1 MTLRS
6 TSAEWGS
13 VTRTLHWLI
22 ALLIVG
28 MATVGWYMKGLPNTP
43 YKATVYALHKST
55 GLTVLALVLVRIA
68 WRLSERMRPAEPA
81 GMPAWQVQAADV
93 THALLYV
100 AMIAMP
106 LSGWL
111 FNSASNFPLRWFGL
125 FSVPALTGPDPVLK
139 SMAGYAHWFLFWCL
153 AALFTAHAGAALDHH
168 YRIRDNVLS
177 RMGWGSAR
185 RGAN

>member
-6 TSAEWGS
+6 THAQWGS
-13 VTRTLHWLI
+13 VTKALHWLI

-28 MATVGWYMKGLPNTP
+28 MATVGWIMKGLPNTP
-43 YKATVYALHKST
+43 DKVAIYALHKST
-55 GLTVLALVLVRIA
+55 GLTVLALVLIRIA
-68 WRLSERMRPAEPA
+68 WRLREGVRPDPPP
-81 GMPAWQVQAADV
+81 GMPAWQVRAADV
-93 THALLYV
+93 THVLFYV
-100 AMIAMP
+100 AMLAMP

-111 FNSASNFPLRWFGL
+111 FNSAANFPLRWFGL
-125 FSVPALTGPDPVLK
+125 FTVPALSGPDPALK
-139 SMAGYAHWFLFWCL
+139 SMAGYAHWFGFWCI

-177 RMGWGSAR
+177 RMGWGFSR